1 WRRPTA
7 IPEGATSDPSPA
19 PPHHPAGEYS
29 GPPRSAPRPPDW
41 RPPHVMRPAPPRHLP
56 PQSHDRLDAEE
67 ARARTLTLGV
77 GMITAAVLLIV
88 VIVLCTR
95 ALFGRRAVVGH

>member
-1 WRRPTA
+1 MAAADR
-7 IPEGATSDPSPA
+7 D
-19 PPHHPAGEYS
+19 S
-29 GPPRSAPRPPDW
+29 GGCDLRSAAGPTSQPGRW
-41 RPPHVMRPAPPRHLP
+41 IFRPAPVRPATARLAPAARAATRAARQLP

-67 ARARTLTLGV
+67 TRARTLTLGV

-95 ALFGRRAVVGH
+95 ALF

>member
-1 WRRPTA
+1 
-7 IPEGATSDPSPA
+7 
-19 PPHHPAGEYS
+19 
-29 GPPRSAPRPPDW
+29 
-41 RPPHVMRPAPPRHLP
+41 VLRPAPPRQLP

-95 ALFGRRAVVGH
+95 ALF

>member
-1 WRRPTA
+1 
-7 IPEGATSDPSPA
+7 
-19 PPHHPAGEYS
+19 
-29 GPPRSAPRPPDW
+29 
-41 RPPHVMRPAPPRHLP
+41 VLQPAPPRHLP

-95 ALFGRRAVVGH
+95 ALF

>member
-1 WRRPTA
+1 VGSEDEQWRRPTA
-7 IPEGATSDPSPA
+7 FPEGATSDRPPA
-19 PPHHPAGEYS
+19 EPPRRADGYE

-41 RPPHVMRPAPPRHLP
+41 RPPHVLQPAPPRQLP
-56 PQSHDRLDAEE
+56 PQSHDRLDADEG
-67 ARARTLTLGV
+67 RARTFTLGV

-95 ALFGRRAVVGH
+95 ALF